1 MQHASIQGATAR
13 SSHTHSPAKQPH
25 TLTLPSLL
33 PLHPPSPLTYPLQAF
48 FNLKQSELTK
58 REGILEERLEQ
69 LHRSEGKLREREESS
84 ERTNREVVT
93 QETALRTQRLEAD
106 ARSEELQQTAR
117 THSSNTHHSLP
128 PFTGEELQRRLEE
141 VRGKEERL
149 RREQYD
155 LQVCM
160 CLAERLLAAL
170 LAVWLPLALLPCSLL
185 LLARSLTSSSVCG
198 YCAAFD

>member
-13 SSHTHSPAKQPH
+13 SSHTLTSQSSRTHSPAKHPH
-25 TLTLPSLL
+25 ALTLPSLL

-93 QETALRTQRLEAD
+93 QETALRTQ
-106 ARSEELQQTAR
+106 ARQAKPSP
-117 THSSNTHHSLP
+117 SPSP
-128 PFTGEELQRRLEE
+128 
-141 VRGKEERL
+141 
-149 RREQYD
+149 
-155 LQVCM
+155 
-160 CLAERLLAAL
+160 
-170 LAVWLPLALLPCSLL
+170 
-185 LLARSLTSSSVCG
+185 SLTPSPIPCPPNYTEVGGGCKE
-198 YCAAFD
+198 